1 MQKLLN
7 WLKKFIHTNQWER
20 RDRGVWRARCLQ
32 SVADARRVRTC
43 VHYNDQST
51 VIVLHENLM
60 NGRGSCMCQCCE
72 VLCCVHVGMEEV
84 HISDWPEPPGSH
96 AWLPAYGFQHEIME
110 KDEYFVSNGEWLC
123 SLNQRRPFV
132 SHLSEKNVCAS

>member
-32 SVADARRVRTC
+32 SAADARRVRTC
-43 VHYNDQST
+43 
-51 VIVLHENLM
+51 
-60 NGRGSCMCQCCE
+60 CCE

-132 SHLSEKNVCAS
+132 SRLREKNVCAS